1 MDYIALLSA
10 VIRFVDLHDSQRAYG
25 GNPNFSEEG
34 RSGHGDGRYL
44 NIAFSIIERLR
55 ELDQTSGKDYLPSSA
70 IYQHVREDCGEQN
83 EETVQFVLNV
93 LRRPTEIFYI
103 DRTPSAS
110 NARKSEK
117 RQTALIEKTDFADEY
132 RLSPSGRL
140 FFALSGVARDALYL
154 RGDAYNLLH
163 AIEYGD
169 FPNVQNFANE
179 LVGLLRTEILDISA
193 ILEKV
198 ENASRVD
205 RYLEKLGQYR
215 KVVEESLEIVRK
227 AEERLSTRES
237 LDNFSAWQEKTGV
250 DLTFEGVRASIKV
263 LWNVL
268 DRFNRLL
275 GQLISVSLQGP
286 RTAAPPP
293 SFLRFAK
300 SLLYSPAPARED
312 HLLQQWGAVAL
323 ETPFHS
329 VLDGLGIIRLVPKPK
344 PTEASA
350 FSEQDAEAVSGLG
363 RLLFFDRHGAAITAR
378 LQQGPLPLS
387 EAIDAGWFMMDGDL
401 AIGDL
406 IGVFTAPDSL
416 QGAGDVDIR
425 IGSEINE
432 RNMGMGV
439 LFFTDVELA
448 LNQEGSH
455 E

>member
-10 VIRFVDLHDSQRAYG
+10 IVRFVDIHDSQRAYG
-25 GNPNFSEEG
+25 GNPNFSEEA

-55 ELDQTSGKDYLPSSA
+55 ELDQTSGKDYLPSSV

-83 EETVQFVLNV
+83 EDVVQFVLNV

-103 DRTPSAS
+103 DRSPGAA

-132 RLSPSGRL
+132 RLSPSGRM

-169 FPNVQNFANE
+169 FHNVQKFAGE

-198 ENASRVD
+198 ENVSRVD
-205 RYLEKLGQYR
+205 RYLEKLDQYR
-215 KVVEESLEIVRK
+215 KVVEESLDIARK
-227 AEERLSTRES
+227 AEEQLSTRES
-237 LDNFSAWQEKTGV
+237 LDNFSSWQEKTAA
-250 DLTFEGVRASIKV
+250 DLTFEGVRASVKV

-275 GQLISVSLQGP
+275 GQLISVFLQGP

-300 SLLYSPAPARED
+300 SLLRSPAPEREN

-329 VLDGLGIIRLVPKPK
+329 VLDGLGRFASRQSRRPPKP
-344 PTEASA
+344 
-350 FSEQDAEAVSGLG
+350 
-363 RLLFFDRHGAAITAR
+363 
-378 LQQGPLPLS
+378 PLS
-387 EAIDAGWFMMDGDL
+387 ANRRPNRFPTWAACSFSTGTVPQLPQDCAKVPYG
-401 AIGDL
+401 
-406 IGVFTAPDSL
+406 
-416 QGAGDVDIR
+416 QGASQPRSLSDLKE
-425 IGSEINE
+425 IGCKS
-432 RNMGMGV
+432 
-439 LFFTDVELA
+439 A
-448 LNQEGSH
+448 
-455 E
+455 